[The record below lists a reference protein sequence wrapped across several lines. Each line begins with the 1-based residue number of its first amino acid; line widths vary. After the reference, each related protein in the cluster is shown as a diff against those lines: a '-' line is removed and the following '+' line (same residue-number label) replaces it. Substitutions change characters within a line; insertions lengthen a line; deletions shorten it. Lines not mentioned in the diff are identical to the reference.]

1 MTISNTSKNSARRLT
16 AALLFAAAGTL
27 MIAAPSAFAADQSG
41 QNTYN
46 RDRDHDK
53 RKADTQRRR
62 DGNHDKRKTT
72 SQRRRDWREDRRNG
86 VGDWRGVRD
95 HDRHNR
101 RDRRRDRHDRQDRR
115 RDRHDR
121 YERRDQH
128 NRRDRRHERVNRHNR
143 RHDRYERRQHRRD
156 HRRRNSY
163 SNYGYNNYGYNS
175 GYRTN
180 YRSSLGINFIFG
192 TPGYSSYRWASNPY
206 SFYQPGNWSYSNYRS
221 SVNCQRITVEANH
234 YDHIEIISVKQ
245 CYNPIDGYYIIQGS
259 ERIVDCIY
267 KD

>member
-1 MTISNTSKNSARRLT
+1 MTLSNPHKNAARRLT
-16 AALLFAAAGTL
+16 TALLCAAAGTL
-27 MIAAPSAFAADQSG
+27 MIAAPSAFAAGQSD

-62 DGNHDKRKTT
+62 DGNYDKRKTT

-95 HDRHNR
+95 PDRHSR
-101 RDRRRDRHDRQDRR
+101 RDRRDQR
-115 RDRHDR
+115 RDRHSRRDR
-121 YERRDQH
+121 NRRRDQWSRRNDRRTDRWEH
-128 NRRDRRHERVNRHNR
+128 RQNRRYRRHNNN
-143 RHDRYERRQHRRD
+143 Y
-156 HRRRNSY
+156 SY
-163 SNYGYNNYGYNS
+163 NNHGYNNYGYNR

-180 YRSSLGINFIFG
+180 YRSNLGINFIFG
-192 TPGYSSYRWASNPY
+192 SPGYSNYRWASDPY
-206 SFYQPGNWSYSNYRS
+206 SFYQPGYWSYSNYRS

-259 ERIVDCIY
+259 ERIIDCIY
-267 KD
+267 KN